1 MHCNTL
7 SLAAV
12 ALLAS
17 SVNAHGHVAKVIAGG
32 KEYTGGI
39 PHGAPSDAVGWAA
52 GNQDNGFVEP
62 NSFGTADI
70 ICHKSA
76 RPVSNAVTVAAG
88 DVVTLKWDTWPES
101 HHGPVTEYL
110 APVSGDFSSI
120 SKGSLRWTKVAEKG
134 LVSGSNPG
142 RWASDELISD
152 GNSWKFTV
160 PKNLKAGNYVL
171 RHEIIG
177 LHSAGQTNGAQAYPQ
192 CINLKVTGSGSQ
204 ALSGGGDFTKF
215 YTPNDAGIK
224 FNLYGQFSSYDIP
237 GPDVQRI

>member
-32 KEYTGGI
+32 QEYTGGI
-39 PHGAPSDAVGWAA
+39 PT
-52 GNQDNGFVEP
+52 DNGFVEP
-62 NSFGTADI
+62 AAFGTADI

-76 RPVSNAVTVAAG
+76 KPVSNAVTVAAG

-110 APVSGDFSSI
+110 APVSGDFASI
-120 SKGSLRWTKVAEKG
+120 NKGSLRWTKVAEKG
-134 LVSGSNPG
+134 YISGSNPG
-142 RWASDELISD
+142 NWASDELIRD
-152 GNSWKFTV
+152 GFAWKFTV
-160 PKNLKAGNYVL
+160 PRNLKAGNYVL

-177 LHSAGQTNGAQAYPQ
+177 LHSANNNNGAQAYPQ

-215 YTPNDAGIK
+215 YSATDPGIL
-224 FNLYGQFSSYDIP
+224 FNLYASFSSYQIP
-237 GPDVQRI
+237 GPAVQRI